1 MRFIAAAA
9 FLFLAACGA
18 GSGEGLD
25 QNGLPLGQASA
36 DACAGAAAPP
46 APPPPPGAPLAPT
59 LASIQANVFSIDCA
73 VSGCHGGAGAQQGLR
88 LDRGFSAGNLICVS
102 VPRDPSKIRVIPG
115 DPDGSFIIQKLEGR
129 PVPLLGDQMPQGG
142 PYLDQSTIDV
152 IRQWI
157 QDGVPP

>member
-1 MRFIAAAA
+1 MRLAAAA
-9 FLFLAACGA
+9 VILFIAACGA

-25 QNGLPLGQASA
+25 QNGLPLGQAST
-36 DACAGAAAPP
+36 DPCAGAGAPP
-46 APPPPPGAPLAPT
+46 APPPGAPLAPT

-73 VSGCHGGAGAQQGLR
+73 ASGCHGGAGAQQGMR
-88 LDRGFSAGNLICVS
+88 LDRGFSAANLICVS

-129 PVPLLGDQMPQGG
+129 PAPLLGDQMPQGG

-157 QDGVPP
+157 KDGAPQ